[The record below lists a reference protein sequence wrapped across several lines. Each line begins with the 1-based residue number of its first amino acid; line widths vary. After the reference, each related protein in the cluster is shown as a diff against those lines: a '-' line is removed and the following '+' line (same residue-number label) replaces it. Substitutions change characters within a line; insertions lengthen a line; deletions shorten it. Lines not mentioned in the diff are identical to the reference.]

1 MKPCTMTLL
10 IGAMLMLVLPHYGS
24 AQTAGD
30 AELGTWTVDEAKS
43 EYNPAAPL
51 PKSETR
57 VVEATPNGIKMT
69 VQIQRTNG
77 TKVTL
82 VSTYKKDGKPYALSG
97 NPDIDTLEVTLVSR
111 RETLYRELKAGKI
124 EGLVDVVI
132 SRDGKTRTATAFQ
145 QRATGS
151 VERIV
156 QVSTR
161 SRL

>member
-1 MKPCTMTLL
+1 
-10 IGAMLMLVLPHYGS
+10 MLVLPVYGS
-24 AQTAGD
+24 AQAAGD

-43 EYNPAAPL
+43 EYNPAQPP

-57 VVEATPNGIKMT
+57 IVEATADGIKMT
-69 VQIQRTNG
+69 VQIERANG
-77 TKVTL
+77 AKVTL
-82 VSTYKKDGKPYALSG
+82 VSTFKKDGKPYALSG

-111 RETLYRELKAGKI
+111 RETIYRELKAGKI
-124 EGLVDVVI
+124 EGLVDIVI

-151 VERIV
+151 VEYTF

-161 SRL
+161 S